1 MALIKE
7 SCIKDVVREREKLKA
22 DIARYRLM
30 VAARQFKIQKLQ
42 KELKVLKCQLTH
54 SQGDK
59 RHSKR
64 KMVSLSASLLNHDTP
79 YSGLIDNLSEDGMH
93 VRLTPSN
100 TSKNL
105 SLDSNLKVEFKVSAR
120 QSFLLSCRKRWAINT
135 PPHGVVKSV
144 GLEIT
149 NPSIDFKNFVKTLS

>member
-1 MALIKE
+1 MALIRE
-7 SCIKDVVREREKLKA
+7 SCIKDVVKERDKLKA
-22 DIARYRLM
+22 EIARYRLM
-30 VAARQFKIQKLQ
+30 VAARQFKIQKLER
-42 KELKVLKCQLTH
+42 ELKKLKSQLTN

-64 KMVSLSASLLNHDTP
+64 KMVSLTADLLHNDIP
-79 YSGLIDNLSEDGMH
+79 YSGLIDNLSVDGMH

-105 SLDSNLKVEFKVSAR
+105 SLDSDLKVKFRVSGK
-120 QSFLLSCRKRWAINT
+120 QSFLLSCRKRWAFNT

-144 GLEIT
+144 GLEIK
-149 NPSIDFKNFVKTLS
+149 NPPIDFKSFVKTLS

>member
-1 MALIKE
+1 MALIRE
-7 SCIKDVVREREKLKA
+7 SCIKDVVKEREKLKA

-42 KELKVLKCQLTH
+42 KELKELKSKLTH

-59 RHSKR
+59 RLNKR
-64 KMVSLSASLLNHDTP
+64 KTVSLTANLLDNDIP
-79 YSGLIDNLSEDGMH
+79 YSGLIDNLSTDGMH
-93 VRLTPSN
+93 MRLTPSN
-100 TSKNL
+100 TAKNL
-105 SLDSNLKVEFKVSAR
+105 SLNSNLKIEFKVSAK
-120 QSFLLSCRKRWAINT
+120 QSFLLSCRKKWAFNT

>member
-1 MALIKE
+1 MALIRE
-7 SCIKDVVREREKLKA
+7 SCIKDVVKEREKLKA
-22 DIARYRLM
+22 EIARYRLM
-30 VAARQFKIQKLQ
+30 VAARQFKIQKLEREL
-42 KELKVLKCQLTH
+42 KELKSRLTH

-59 RHSKR
+59 RHNKR
-64 KMVSLSASLLNHDTP
+64 KAVSLSANLLNNDIP
-79 YSGLIDNLSEDGMH
+79 YSGLIENLSEDGMH

-105 SLDSNLKVEFKVSAR
+105 SLDSNLKVEFKASSK
-120 QSFLLSCRKRWAINT
+120 QSFP

>member
-1 MALIKE
+1 
-7 SCIKDVVREREKLKA
+7 
-22 DIARYRLM
+22 M

-42 KELKVLKCQLTH
+42 KELKELKSQLTH

-59 RHSKR
+59 RHNKR
-64 KMVSLSASLLNHDTP
+64 KMVSLTANLLNNDIP
-79 YSGLIDNLSEDGMH
+79 YSGLIENLSADGMH

-105 SLDSNLKVEFKVSAR
+105 SLNSDLKVEFKVSGK
-120 QSFLLSCRKRWAINT
+120 QSFLLSCRKRWAFNT

-144 GLEIT
+144 GLKIT

>member
-1 MALIKE
+1 MALIRE
-7 SCIKDVVREREKLKA
+7 SCIKDVVKEKEKLKA
-22 DIARYRLM
+22 EIARYRLM
-30 VAARQFKIQKLQ
+30 VAARQFKIQKLEREL
-42 KELKVLKCQLTH
+42 KELKSQLTH

-59 RHSKR
+59 RHNKR
-64 KMVSLSASLLNHDTP
+64 KAVSLSANLIDKDIP
-79 YSGLIDNLSEDGMH
+79 YSGLIENISIDGMH

-105 SLDSNLKVEFKVSAR
+105 SLDSNLKVEFKASAK
-120 QSFLLSCRKRWAINT
+120 QSFQLSCRKRWAFNT

>member
-1 MALIKE
+1 MALIRE
-7 SCIKDVVREREKLKA
+7 SCIKDVVKEREKLKA
-22 DIARYRLM
+22 EISRYRLM
-30 VAARQFKIQKLQ
+30 VAARQFKIQKLEREL
-42 KELKVLKCQLTH
+42 KELKSRLTH

-59 RHSKR
+59 RHNKR
-64 KMVSLSASLLNHDTP
+64 KAVSLSANLLNNDIP
-79 YSGLIDNLSEDGMH
+79 YSGLIENLSEDGMH

-105 SLDSNLKVEFKVSAR
+105 SLDSNLKVEFKVSAK
-120 QSFLLSCRKRWAINT
+120 QSFLLSCRKRWAFNT

-149 NPSIDFKNFVKTLS
+149 DPSIDFKTFVKTLS